1 MTDNQQSILEYIRAC
16 DDEGE
21 PPPTIREIMDVL
33 GISSTSVVN
42 YNLDALERD
51 GHITR
56 NRTVSRGIRL
66 AGKSG
71 GKLAELA
78 ESVRVM
84 KVQIADLQTEMRR
97 LRGVVETTP
106 DNADDPWESPEGDW
120 QRMNREAAI

>member
-66 AGKSG
+66 AGGSELAKLTRQ
-71 GKLAELA
+71 LAEI
-78 ESVRVM
+78 VQVHQ
-84 KVQIADLQTEMRR
+84 VQIADLQTEVGR
-97 LRGVVETTP
+97 LRLLLAKDMVLG
-106 DNADDPWESPEGDW
+106 
-120 QRMNREAAI
+120 